1 MTILGENFDTR
12 PRAVKQWL
20 DNLPIAHI
28 GETSRQLYTA
38 IRAVNRQEDVPVKQR
53 FHFLEG
59 VSESLCLILPELHR
73 HYVGKPLPLS
83 KKRRKIADL
92 YSQLLRQAI
101 LGYEQVIA
109 RAIEL
114 NRLGWQKVVTTSVHR
129 IFHYSG
135 LLVLNQRLLY
145 QPYQKGI
152 WQQLY
157 WLYQMVESY
166 KLLTVKVAC
175 LDSPSCKTTV
185 GAEFKK
191 LLLQSLLAP
200 NLFRPH
206 ELGEVISNMDIWV
219 DGLTIMRQLA
229 DNQENTYAYTLDT
242 DIPPGLIASN
252 INLSVNTDIEVRYLN
267 LSPLLQFMNQL
278 ISQAKPGVDEIQLTR
293 REKISRR
300 SLILLLNHWG
310 RPGSRDGERRLI
322 QGQAEVAIGVSAIHY
337 IISEGRQTTQ
347 PEPSD
352 QILVTTPDS
361 TISVQRDSK
370 NAENSLAAL
379 GFTTDRDVHA
389 DVWETVYFEPE
400 PAPPAWTDSI
410 RMKVYSYLNAKVLN
424 ISKGGFC
431 IALPHNGVE
440 NIQTSELVAIRG
452 KRGEWQLGEIRW
464 LLCPSNAP
472 IRAGIQKLSQSVQPA
487 LLHVQST
494 INQSQPFKCLVGHND
509 TGNIIF
515 LPNMP
520 FPLDDKNI
528 KLEIKNN
535 TRRFDLLEQLYSTPV
550 GSAHYFE
557 WRKPQNTAVPD
568 TPDSGYESIWA
579 KL

>member
-1 MTILGENFDTR
+1 MTLGEYFDTH

-20 DNLPIAHI
+20 ENLPIAHI

-38 IRAVNRQEDVPVKQR
+38 MRTVNRLEDVPVKQR
-53 FHFLEG
+53 FYFLEG
-59 VSESLCLILPELHR
+59 ASEPLSMILPELHR

-83 KKRRKIADL
+83 NKRRKVADL
-92 YSQLLRQAI
+92 YTQLLRQAI

-114 NRLGWQKVVTTSVHR
+114 NRLGWKKVVTTSVHR
-129 IFHYSG
+129 IFNYSG

-145 QPYQKGI
+145 QPHQKGI

-166 KLLTVKVAC
+166 KLLKAKVSC
-175 LDSPSCKTTV
+175 LDRPSCKTTV
-185 GAEFKK
+185 GAEFNK

-206 ELGEVISNMDIWV
+206 ELEEVIRNMDTWV
-219 DGLTIMRQLA
+219 AELITKSQPP
-229 DNQENTYAYTLDT
+229 NTQEHTYAFTLDT

-252 INLSVNTDIEVRYLN
+252 INHSVNTAIEVRYLN

-278 ISQAKPGVDEIQLTR
+278 ITQIKPGIDDIPLTR
-293 REKISRR
+293 RENISRR
-300 SLILLLNHWG
+300 SLFLLLNNWG
-310 RPGSRDGERRLI
+310 RPSSRDGERRLI

-337 IISEGRQTTQ
+337 ITSEGRQTAQ
-347 PEPSD
+347 PEPDD

-361 TISVQRDSK
+361 IITVQSESR

-379 GFTTDRDVHA
+379 GFTTDRDVHT
-389 DVWETVYFEPE
+389 DVWESAYFEPE

-452 KRGEWQLGEIRW
+452 RRGEWQLGEIRW

-494 INQSQPFKCLVGHND
+494 VNQSQPFKCLVGKNE
-509 TGNIIF
+509 TGKIIF

-550 GSAHYFE
+550 GSAYYFE
-557 WRKPQNTAVPD
+557 WRKPQTTAATD
-568 TPDSGYESIWA
+568 TSTSGYDAIWA